1 LECPSRRQRL
11 SARRR
16 CTCRSRTVKR
26 RSFRPRRLHHR
37 RCLRPRLRPLPRPL
51 LRPPRRLLLR
61 QRQPIR
67 TQFCYQVGE
76 MKTLPKK
83 FEKAGVNRLK
93 PHRYKQA
100 GVINKSQLLLR
111 HHRQYRH
118 RLRQNRPKWL
128 PRPPL
133 RSPIRLLPLL
143 SRCSNLSLPA
153 VSSLLCRWQLS
164 RKLMIPHKEFNRA
177 FQHPE
182 RWLLPHR
189 LDIRLYPL
197 SRSHRQRPH
206 RHRPRS
212 TFRRNNRPLLR
223 PPRHP
228 LRSRR
233 KSIFPHSNRRLRP
246 PRLRPRPLKHKLI
259 SRRRHRLQP
268 RNRRKRRPR
277 INRLPSRLHRHR
289 HPRHHHH
296 SQHLL
301 RSRAARMRLTG

>member
-1 LECPSRRQRL
+1 MACPSRRQRL

-16 CTCRSRTVKR
+16 CTCRSRTIKR

-37 RCLRPRLRPLPRPL
+37 RCLRPRLRPRPPLRPL
-51 LRPPRRLLLR
+51 RHPLLR

-83 FEKAGVNRLK
+83 FEKAGANRLK

-111 HHRQYRH
+111 HHRQCRH
-118 RLRQNRPKWL
+118 RLRQNRLKWL

-143 SRCSNLSLPA
+143 SRCSNLSLPV
-153 VSSLLCRWQLS
+153 VSSLLCRWLLS
-164 RKLMIPHKEFNRA
+164 RKLMIPHRALNRA
-177 FQHPE
+177 FQPPE
-182 RWLLPHR
+182 RWRLPHR
-189 LDIRLYPL
+189 LDIRPCPL

-228 LRSRR
+228 LQRRR

-246 PRLRPRPLKHKLI
+246 PRLHPRPLKHKLT
-259 SRRRHRLQP
+259 SRRKHRLRP
-268 RNRRKRRPR
+268 RNQRKRRPR
-277 INRLPSRLHRHR
+277 INRLLPKLHRHR
-289 HPRHHHH
+289 HPQHHHH
-296 SQHLL
+296 SQHRL
-301 RSRAARMRLTG
+301 RSLAARMLLTG